1 MDKLNLEDLL
11 YEEESS
17 YLDFKQQ
24 QYPFVGKNKYVKS
37 ELLKDILA
45 FANAWRRQEAIILVG
60 VEEVKGRRGIIHGVA
75 DHLEDASLQ
84 EFVNSKINEPLSF
97 SYEAHSIDGQK
108 IGAIRIPVQKR
119 PFFAKKGYGK
129 VKKNAVYLRRNSST
143 AEATPEEV
151 FRMGE
156 SWEEE
161 NVEKPVLD
169 LQFGDKDRDQVFGR
183 SYLITSTVLQLPDD
197 RDIPSLHEKKP
208 LIGVQLEQPNS
219 NYYRDV
225 ASYLRKHAMLVP
237 LSFHVRNTSTV
248 LAQNVAIQVSW
259 EAPQEFV
266 VQRDYPKEPKR
277 NTSPLNDTPSILNS
291 NQPQQIERKDGFWR
305 QSIDLGNIRPKEAVW
320 SPTFYTGCSINKI
333 AEALVTIYADNLS
346 TPIKEICKIEFE
358 IDPHE
363 INVEKLL
370 SIADKQG

>member
-24 QYPFVGKNKYVKS
+24 QYPFVRENDYVKS

-45 FANAWRRQEAIILVG
+45 FANAWRRQEAIILIG
-60 VEEVKGRRGIIHGVA
+60 VEEVKGGRGIVNGVA
-75 DHLEDASLQ
+75 DHLEDANLQ
-84 EFVNSKINEPLSF
+84 QFVNSKINEPLSF
-97 SYEAHSIDGQK
+97 LYEAHSIDGEPV
-108 IGAIRIPVQKR
+108 GVIRIPVQKR
-119 PFFAKKGYGK
+119 PFFAVKTYGK
-129 VKKNAVYLRRNSST
+129 VSENAVYLRRNSST
-143 AEATPEEV
+143 DKATPEEV

-156 SWEEE
+156 SWQKE
-161 NVEKPVLD
+161 NIEKPVLN
-169 LQFGDKDRDQVFGR
+169 LQFGDKDLHQTLGC
-183 SYLITSTVLQLPDD
+183 SHLITSTVIQLPDD
-197 RDIPSLHEKKP
+197 RDIPTLREKKP
-208 LIGVQLEQPNS
+208 LIGVQVEQPNS

-248 LAQNVAIQVSW
+248 LAKNVAMQVSW
-259 EAPQEFV
+259 EAPREFV
-266 VQRDYPKEPKR
+266 VQTDYPKKPKR
-277 NTSPLNDTPSILNS
+277 KTNTLYDTPSILDS
-291 NQPQQIERKDGFWR
+291 DQSQQIERKEGFWR

-346 TPIKEICKIEFE
+346 TPMKEICEIEFE
-358 IDPHE
+358 VDSHE